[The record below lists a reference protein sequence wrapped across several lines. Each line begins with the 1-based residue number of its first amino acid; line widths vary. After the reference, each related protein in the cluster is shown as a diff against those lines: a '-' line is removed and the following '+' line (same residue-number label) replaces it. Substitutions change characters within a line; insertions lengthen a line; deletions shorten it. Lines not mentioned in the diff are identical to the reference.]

1 MKNLAIIPARSGSKG
16 VADKNIKLLV
26 GKPLL
31 AYTIEAAVKS
41 GVFERIM
48 VSTDAEKYA
57 VIAREYGAEVPFLRS
72 AENSSDTASTWDS
85 VKEVL
90 NGYARSDEK
99 FDSVCVLQPTSP
111 LRTDQD
117 IVSGYDLFRRREAN
131 AVVGVCAMEHSHVYA
146 NTLQEDGCMD
156 GFVPKE
162 IATVSRQALQP
173 YYRINGALY
182 ILREEYL
189 WTMASPYDK
198 GSYAYIMPA
207 ERSVDIDTEYDFM
220 LAEYLLKQR
229 ESSAT

>member
-16 VADKNIKLLV
+16 VIDKNIKLLG

-41 GVFERIM
+41 GVFDRIM

-57 VIAREYGAEVPFLRS
+57 AVAREYGAEVPFLRS

-90 NGYARSDEK
+90 NGYERSGEK

-111 LRTDQD
+111 LRSDQD
-117 IVSGYDLFRRREAN
+117 IVNGYDLFRRREAN
-131 AVVGVCAMEHSHVYA
+131 AVIGVCAMEHSPLYA

-156 GFVPKE
+156 GFIPKE
-162 IATVSRQALQP
+162 IATVSRQALP
-173 YYRINGALY
+173 AYYRINGALY
-182 ILREEYL
+182 IVREEYL
-189 WTMASPYDK
+189 WTMAGPYDK
-198 GSYAYIMPA
+198 GSYAYIMPV

-229 ESSAT
+229 ECPVT